1 MTVISMRSQ
10 IVDIVPTSPDHGL
23 DIHETEELSGEVEKP
38 DLTPRRQ
45 DAFGDEENA
54 EIKYK
59 TLEWWQ
65 GGLLMVAETI
75 SLGILS
81 LPAAVAG
88 LGLVP
93 ALIVLIGLGLIACYT
108 GFVIGQFK
116 MRHPHISSMA
126 DAGEV
131 LMGAFGR
138 ELFGIGQLLFLIF
151 LMASHILTFTVALNT
166 ITGHATCSIVFGVV
180 GLVLSLIL
188 SLPRTLEKMSWL
200 SLVSFISI
208 FSAVMVTMIALG
220 IQDNGAP
227 VKPFVESNL
236 VTGFMATCNIA
247 FSYVSHNTF
256 FTFMAELKDPKDFPK
271 ALALLQTIDMSLYLV
286 AAVVIYRFTGADVA
300 SPALGSAG
308 PLISKIAYGLALPT
322 ILIAGVING
331 HVAAKSLYVRIF
343 AGTDRMS
350 KRDWV
355 AVSSWIGIA
364 FGLWTIAWVIAE
376 AIPVFNN
383 LLSLITAL
391 FGSWFTFGFTGMF
404 WLHMNKG
411 LWFSSAKKIALT
423 LLNTLAITIG
433 IVLCVLGLYAS
444 GMAIHDNPNGASFSC
459 TSNDS

>member
-1 MTVISMRSQ
+1 MRPE
-10 IVDIVPTSPDHGL
+10 IVDLPPSNP
-23 DIHETEELSGEVEKP
+23 EVEPAAQNTESIYGELEKQEH
-38 DLTPRRQ
+38 TEQRQ

-59 TLEWWQ
+59 VLKWWQ

-81 LPAAVAG
+81 LPAAIAG

-93 ALIVLIGLGLIACYT
+93 GLIILIGLGLLATYT
-108 GFVIGQFK
+108 GYVIGQYK

-131 LMGAFGR
+131 LMGRFGR
-138 ELFGIGQLLFLIF
+138 ELFGTGQLLFLIF
-151 LMASHILTFTVALNT
+151 LMASHILTFTVALNS
-166 ITGHATCSIVFGVV
+166 ITGHGTCSIVFGVV
-180 GLVLSLIL
+180 GLILSLLL

-208 FSAVMVTMIALG
+208 FIAVMITMVALG
-220 IQDNGAP
+220 IQNNGAP
-227 VKPFVESNL
+227 VQAVVEANL
-236 VTGFMATCNIA
+236 VTGFMSACNIA

-256 FTFMAELKDPKDFPK
+256 FTFMAELKDARDFPK
-271 ALALLQTIDMSLYLV
+271 ALALLQTIDMTLYIV
-286 AAVVIYRFTGADVA
+286 AAVVIYRYTGADVA

-308 PLISKIAYGLALPT
+308 PLISRIAYGIALPT
-322 ILIAGVING
+322 IVIAGVING
-331 HVAAKSLYVRIF
+331 HVAAKSLYIRIF
-343 AGTDRMS
+343 AGTDRMH
-350 KRDWV
+350 KRDWI
-355 AVSSWIGIA
+355 ATGSWVGIA
-364 FGLWTIAWVIAE
+364 LALWVIAWVIAE

-411 LWFSSAKKIALT
+411 LWFSSPKKIMLT
-423 LLNTLAITIG
+423 ILNTFAICVG
-433 IVLCVLGLYAS
+433 IALCVLGLYAS
-444 GMAIHDNPNGASFSC
+444 GSAIHDNPGSSSFSC
-459 TSNDS
+459 TADSA

>member
-1 MTVISMRSQ
+1 MRSE
-10 IVDIVPTSPDHGL
+10 IIDLPSLI
-23 DIHETEELSGEVEKP
+23 ETEPTVQDTESLHGELEKP
-38 DLTPRRQ
+38 DLIEQRQ
-45 DAFGDEENA
+45 DAFGDEANA

-59 TLEWWQ
+59 VLKWWQ

-81 LPAAVAG
+81 LPAAIAG
-88 LGLVP
+88 IGLVP
-93 ALIVLIGLGLIACYT
+93 GLIILIGLGLLSTYT
-108 GFVIGQFK
+108 GYVIGQFK
-116 MRHPHISSMA
+116 WRYPHISSMA

-131 LMGAFGR
+131 LMGPFGR
-138 ELFGIGQLLFLIF
+138 ELFGTGQLLFLIF
-151 LMASHILTFTVALNT
+151 LMASHILTFTVALNS
-166 ITGHATCSIVFGVV
+166 ITGHGTCSIVFGVV
-180 GLVLSLIL
+180 GLILSLIL

-208 FSAVMVTMIALG
+208 FTAVMVTMIALG
-220 IQDNGAP
+220 IQNDGAA
-227 VKPFVESNL
+227 VKPVVEANL
-236 VTGFMATCNIA
+236 VTGIMSACNIA

-271 ALALLQTIDMSLYLV
+271 ALALLQSIDMTLYIV

-308 PLISKIAYGLALPT
+308 LLISRIAYGIALPT
-322 ILIAGVING
+322 KIVIAGVING

-343 AGTDRMS
+343 AGTDRMH

-355 AVSSWIGIA
+355 SMGSWVGIA
-364 FGLWTIAWVIAE
+364 FGLWVIAWVIAE

-411 LWFSSAKKIALT
+411 LWFSSPKKIMLT
-423 LLNTLAITIG
+423 LLNTFAIGVG
-433 IVLCVLGLYAS
+433 ITLCVLGLYAS
-444 GMAIHDNPNGASFSC
+444 GSAIHNNPGSTSFSC
-459 TSNDS
+459 ANTA